1 MLDFEASHG
10 VLQVQGGGDCL
21 AFMAADP
28 NLIGISGAYLNND
41 TTGIPL
47 FSPGHKF
54 TKKLPSPEAQD
65 LAKGIELWELS
76 GKLVGLDV

>member
-1 MLDFEASHG
+1 MLEIEASHC

-28 NLIGISGAYLNND
+28 NLMGISGAYFNND
-41 TTGIPL
+41 TSGVPF
-47 FSPGHKF
+47 FSPGHEF
-54 TKKLPSPEAQD
+54 SKKLPSPEAQD
-65 LAKGIELWELS
+65 RDKGIELWDLS